1 MAETIPAE
9 AAPGAAA
16 KESKG
21 KHKAPKMELSGAQ
34 KAAAVIVALGAE
46 KASLLYKYMEP
57 DDVEQIT
64 LEVARLGYLDSE
76 VTEDV
81 LTEFYQMCMTNK
93 AVTEGGLEYARTVL
107 EKAYGEQAAE
117 DLLKVKGIGA
127 AKLEGF
133 RAEITFTEKS
143 TSETRSSGSCS
154 ASAERP
160 CPMK

>member
-64 LEVARLGYLDSE
+64 LEVARLGYLDSKA
-76 VTEDV
+76 TEDV

-93 AVTEGGLEYARTVL
+93 AVTEGRSLRRRT
-107 EKAYGEQAAE
+107 EN
-117 DLLKVKGIGA
+117 
-127 AKLEGF
+127 
-133 RAEITFTEKS
+133 RRRRTF
-143 TSETRSSGSCS
+143 
-154 ASAERP
+154 
-160 CPMK
+160 